1 MNNIFCKKVLLVL
14 VCIQTTFA
22 PSSFAQKGF
31 TKIERTILDK
41 ALTMIEDY
49 ETLSAVS
56 DEEAYY
62 SFMELFNDEDLLI
75 YNDLLGSSDKRM
87 ITVKEYADYQMNNA
101 KNKQVFCTNIKKNRF
116 WEDDGIWKVEYSFEK
131 VSSYANKCGVYFSS
145 RDFYGET
152 YNMKM
157 IVAYSEDTEKCTIES
172 LTGDIQSTKKLAPNF
187 YTFQKTSNSDN
198 SLKYKGKD
206 IKFNSY
212 GQSFLDSDV
221 DKEQFSCYD
230 PDFLP
235 LPQVDSQ
242 CRFVTMNYKA
252 RRMMIKAHYDMGL
265 GKAFAFNE
273 NSSEVDSKA
282 SSNSFGVDF
291 GYFFPSKSICKV
303 GLFAGIGMTQT
314 KMDMSYSNNDYSF
327 RTNQDIDGDEYIRH
341 YTNLSMT
348 QEIKMTDVNIP
359 VYLDFNFRTSQYLT
373 VYFDLGVR
381 ANLNLSNNMDASAK
395 VDYVY
400 GVYPKYDD
408 LLLNGNWGYNGFG
421 KVQLSNVDLS
431 NNDIADISKFTAD
444 AFGGAGIR
452 IFIPKTTLAV
462 DLGANYT
469 FGFMDVVKASSDP
482 LNLKGT
488 GTYNNAL
495 IYNTMSG
502 SSSTEHVRSLTEAVN
517 GISRQGLKLCIGLAY
532 KF

>member
-1 MNNIFCKKVLLVL
+1 M
-14 VCIQTTFA
+14 
-22 PSSFAQKGF
+22 SSSDDSSMKGF

-172 LTGDIQSTKKLAPNF
+172 LTGDVQSTKKLAPNF

-291 GYFFPSKSICKV
+291 GYFFPSNR
-303 GLFAGIGMTQT
+303 FA
-314 KMDMSYSNNDYSF
+314 KWDYL
-327 RTNQDIDGDEYIRH
+327 RE
-341 YTNLSMT
+341 L
-348 QEIKMTDVNIP
+348 E
-359 VYLDFNFRTSQYLT
+359 
-373 VYFDLGVR
+373 
-381 ANLNLSNNMDASAK
+381 
-395 VDYVY
+395 
-400 GVYPKYDD
+400 
-408 LLLNGNWGYNGFG
+408 
-421 KVQLSNVDLS
+421 
-431 NNDIADISKFTAD
+431 
-444 AFGGAGIR
+444 
-452 IFIPKTTLAV
+452 
-462 DLGANYT
+462 
-469 FGFMDVVKASSDP
+469 
-482 LNLKGT
+482 
-488 GTYNNAL
+488 
-495 IYNTMSG
+495 
-502 SSSTEHVRSLTEAVN
+502 
-517 GISRQGLKLCIGLAY
+517 
-532 KF
+532 